1 VQALVVAILAL
12 RVQMIVAALTA
23 LTVEAETVLLETNQF
38 VLALVKWVAQFRQ
51 LVETNQ
57 SELE

>member
-1 VQALVVAILAL
+1 
-12 RVQMIVAALTA
+12 MIVAALTA

-57 SELE
+57 SALE